1 MITRARAYALR
12 RLIEKASILLDDESA
27 LDGVELFPLWKAMP
41 PMEYKVGDRV
51 RHNDTLYKC
60 VQAHTSQSDWT
71 PDVTPA
77 LWVVISLDEF
87 PEWRQPTGAHDAYNT
102 GDKVSH
108 LNKHWICTFDY
119 NTYEPS
125 VYGWDEVQN

>member
-12 RLIEKASILLDDESA
+12 RLIEKASISLDDESA
-27 LDGVELFPLWKAMP
+27 LQGIELFPLWKAIP
-41 PMEYKVGDRV
+41 PMEYEVGDRI
-51 RHNDTLYKC
+51 RYNDTLYKC

-77 LWVVISLDEF
+77 LWVVVCIDEF
-87 PEWRQPTGAHDAYNT
+87 PEWKQPTGAQDAYRI

-108 LNKHWICTFDY
+108 LEKHWTSAIDY
-119 NTYEPS
+119 NVYEPS
-125 VYGWDEVQN
+125 VYGWDEVN